1 MLDAQAI
8 QALKVAP
15 VFSALDAA
23 SLKSLAARCRTKAF
37 AKGQMI
43 FAPCQAAEAFFVV
56 LAGRVK
62 VFMLSPRG
70 EEQILHL
77 YGPGATFGEA
87 AMLAGIDYPAH
98 AEPVED
104 SRLLV
109 VTRAVLRE
117 AMAASPDLAMGMLAG
132 LSSKLR
138 EFNRLIEDL
147 SLKEV
152 PARLAGAL
160 LKMRQVANADTFR
173 LPATKRELA
182 AQIGT
187 VAETLSRA
195 LGKLKSEG
203 LIQVKGSEVTL
214 LDVTALKEV
223 AQSG

>member
-1 MLDAQAI
+1 MADLQAI
-8 QALKVAP
+8 KAMKSAP
-15 VFSALDAA
+15 MFSALSDAA
-23 SLKSLAARCRTKAF
+23 VKSLASRCRVRTF
-37 AKGQMI
+37 ARGQMI
-43 FAPCQAAEAFFVV
+43 FSPSQAAGAFFVV
-56 LAGRVK
+56 LSGRVK

-98 AEPVED
+98 AEPVSD
-104 SRLLV
+104 ARLMV
-109 VTRAVLRE
+109 VTREVLRE
-117 AMAASPDLAMGMLAG
+117 AMAANPDLAMGMLAG
-132 LSSKLR
+132 LSGKLR

-160 LKMRQVANADTFR
+160 LKMRRSSGADCFR

-203 LIQVKGSEVTL
+203 LVRVKGSEVTL
-214 LDVTALKEV
+214 LDVPGLKALAKN
-223 AQSG
+223 G